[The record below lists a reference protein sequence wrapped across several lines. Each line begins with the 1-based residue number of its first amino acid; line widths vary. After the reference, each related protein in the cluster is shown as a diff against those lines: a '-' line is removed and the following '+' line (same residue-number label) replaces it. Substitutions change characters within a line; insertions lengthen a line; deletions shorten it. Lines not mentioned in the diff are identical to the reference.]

1 MELLLYTP
9 TDEQAHA
16 AETFRA
22 GHHLVLQAG
31 AGTGKISTLALLA
44 ASTTRRGR
52 YLAFN
57 KDIARYAADRFPS
70 TVRCKTAHATAYAAI
85 GHRYARRLSSPRQPA
100 WRTGQALGIT
110 HPVRI
115 GERDVTQRTLSHA
128 VVRTV
133 TRFCYSA
140 DRTLA
145 RHHVPRLRGLDTPA
159 EHAHLVDAILPFAA
173 EAWADLQDPE
183 QGAVRFEHD
192 HYLKMW
198 ALTKPRIEADFLFLD
213 EAQDTNPVLEQVFA
227 AQRDHAQL
235 VMVGDSAQAIYGW
248 RGARDVMTGF
258 DAAQL
263 TLTRSFRFGPQIAD
277 QANRWLALADAPI
290 RLIGTETIPAEVG
303 DVAYPDAVLCR
314 TNIGAMAEVMRL
326 LADGH
331 RVALTRGGQQLAA
344 LAAAARDLKDGRRT
358 NHPELVLFA
367 SWGELQDY
375 AAYDP
380 AGRDLQ
386 PFVDL
391 VDTHGPDAI
400 LTAVDELTDES
411 TAEVTVST
419 AHKAKG
425 RQWPTVKIADDFP
438 EPKDTDLR
446 DHHGRPIPEPVHLTD
461 ARLAYVQSP
470 APGAGSTSADCHGS
484 TATPEPP
491 REHSL
496 VAQHRPGTW
505 RADRRRNRPHTPGET
520 VAPRTA
526 PIEQIKATVSPSPW
540 AGAPRGPVPVVRQP
554 IGGATERS
562 GAVGQQVA
570 TGDESLSAS
579 MT

>member
-1 MELLLYTP
+1 MHTP

-16 AETFRA
+16 ADTFRA

-31 AGTGKISTLALLA
+31 AGTGKTSTLALLA
-44 ASTTRRGR
+44 AGTTRRGR

-57 KDIARYAADRFPS
+57 KDIARDAAGRFPG
-70 TVRCKTAHATAYAAI
+70 TVRCKTAHATAYAAL
-85 GHRYARRLSSPRQPA
+85 GHRYARRLNGPRQPA

-115 GERDVTQRTLSHA
+115 GKRNITQRTLSHA

-133 TRFCYSA
+133 THFCHST
-140 DRTLA
+140 DRALA
-145 RHHVPRLRGLDTPA
+145 HHHVPRLRGLDTPA
-159 EHAHLVDAILPFAA
+159 EHAHLAEVILPFAA
-173 EAWADLQDPE
+173 KVWADLQNPE
-183 QGAVRFEHD
+183 QGAARFEHD

-198 ALTKPRIEADFLFLD
+198 ALTGPKIEAAFLFLD

-263 TLTRSFRFGPQIAD
+263 TLTRSFRFGPSIAD
-277 QANRWLALADAPI
+277 QANRWLALANAPI
-290 RLIGTETIPAEVG
+290 RLTGTDTIPAEVG
-303 DVAYPDAVLCR
+303 DVTRPDAVLCR

-344 LAAAARDLKDGRRT
+344 LATAARDLKDGRRT
-358 NHPELVLFA
+358 NHPELVLFT

-391 VDTHGPDAI
+391 IDTHGPDAI
-400 LTAVDELTDES
+400 LAAVDELTDES
-411 TAEVTVST
+411 TADVTVST

-425 RQWPTVKIADDFP
+425 REWPTVKIAEDFP
-438 EPKDTDLR
+438 EPKNTDQH
-446 DHHGRPIPEPVHLTD
+446 DPQGRPIPEPVSDTD
-461 ARLAYVQSP
+461 ARLAYVAVTRARSRLDLGGLSWIDSLPKPVRYQPQPNATP
-470 APGAGSTSADCHGS
+470 ATDLHGS
-484 TATPEPP
+484 
-491 REHSL
+491 
-496 VAQHRPGTW
+496 
-505 RADRRRNRPHTPGET
+505 
-520 VAPRTA
+520 
-526 PIEQIKATVSPSPW
+526 
-540 AGAPRGPVPVVRQP
+540 GPAYVVQ
-554 IGGATERS
+554 G
-562 GAVGQQVA
+562 
-570 TGDESLSAS
+570 
-579 MT
+579 